1 MGQKELKVAFLLAL
15 RSLQRGS
22 RSSAI
27 LTILIIGIVLYQY
40 ALPPL
45 HVQRDW
51 AEHHKTAG
59 GL

>member
-1 MGQKELKVAFLLAL
+1 MGKKELKVAFLLAL

-22 RSSAI
+22 RSSVI
-27 LTILIIGIVLYQY
+27 LTILIIGMCFTNMIF
-40 ALPPL
+40 LPV

-51 AEHHKTAG
+51 AEHHQTAR